1 MAEEYDQNL
10 QRHRRRRGCIRSVRC
25 PEIQEGNFQD
35 VFRNSNQQWNV
46 LTSATTTAAVT
57 ITEDNQKQSSKLPR
71 PPTCCT
77 NQPSN
82 KSSKIISIRFHHPCL
97 LIILLILNS
106 ITLTYSQ
113 SQRSGITYGSVINLD
128 RCYSAM
134 QNAQI
139 DNKISRTQYVPFI
152 QELANNQFKS
162 FQYNVETDKWGM
174 FPVTEFNSFPEGIRQ
189 EFNLHA
195 CGGKDFVCPEAYLY
209 TDGTAPNDPVPEEQ
223 QEVYLYQVC
232 TGVEDAIEA
241 SLPKTEKP
249 TSSPT
254 TTTTIVSSSPTGS
267 PTIPVVEE
275 TLLLDYQIH
284 VPSYITEG
292 VFQND
297 SSSGESESTELK
309 EALLEAV
316 QTWVEAMSNDLSQV
330 GNDTT
335 KRQRRRRSLNGS
347 RRQLIV
353 TMGPD
358 RVQFTN
364 VTTAGESTTAISF
377 CFPFPHISFFCTLVS
392 NVVQLLFHFSSM
404 QHRFI
409 NPKYQHSTI
418 G

>member
-1 MAEEYDQNL
+1 
-10 QRHRRRRGCIRSVRC
+10 
-25 PEIQEGNFQD
+25 
-35 VFRNSNQQWNV
+35 
-46 LTSATTTAAVT
+46 
-57 ITEDNQKQSSKLPR
+57 
-71 PPTCCT
+71 
-77 NQPSN
+77 
-82 KSSKIISIRFHHPCL
+82 
-97 LIILLILNS
+97 
-106 ITLTYSQ
+106 
-113 SQRSGITYGSVINLD
+113 
-128 RCYSAM
+128 M

-139 DNKISRTQYVPFI
+139 DNRISRSQYVPFI

-162 FQYNVETDKWGM
+162 FQYNLETDEWGM

-195 CGGKDFVCPEAYLY
+195 CGGKDFVCSEAYLY
-209 TDGTAPNDPVPEEQ
+209 TDGTAPDDPVPEEQ
-223 QEVYLYQVC
+223 QEVYLFQVC
-232 TGVEDAIEA
+232 SGVEDAIDA

-254 TTTTIVSSSPTGS
+254 TTATTVSSSSPTGS
-267 PTIPVVEE
+267 PTLPVVEE
-275 TLLLDYQIH
+275 TLLLDYQIQ

-292 VFQND
+292 GFQNG
-297 SSSGESESTELK
+297 SSSGESESEELK

-335 KRQRRRRSLNGS
+335 KRQRKRRNQNGN

-353 TMGPD
+353 TMDPD

-364 VTTAGESTTAISF
+364 VTTAGESIAISF
-377 CFPFPHISFFCTLVS
+377 PPFPYIFSFCTLFLTLCNFS
-392 NVVQLLFHFSSM
+392 FHFSSM

-409 NPKYQHSTI
+409 NPKYQHSTT